1 MKRNTIKSAVITAV
15 GLLMLFSGLLIVKRF
30 NLGSQPL
37 HICVSDLAE
46 DCSVMGLGNY

>member
-30 NLGSQPL
+30 NLGRTR
-37 HICVSDLAE
+37 SDSPRWE
-46 DCSVMGLGNY
+46 NRS